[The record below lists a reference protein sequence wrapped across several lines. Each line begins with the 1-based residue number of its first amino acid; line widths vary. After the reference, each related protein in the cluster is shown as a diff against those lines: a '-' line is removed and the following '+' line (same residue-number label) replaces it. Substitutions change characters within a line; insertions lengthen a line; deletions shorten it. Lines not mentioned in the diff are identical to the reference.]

1 MTKTETAFFS
11 INTVTEVTKRQ
22 VQNLL
27 VDLFETCCPSWLH
40 RVEHVNLPVGLALND
55 FRKGGKMQSEEYF
68 HWTQIVPV
76 TDGCS
81 LTLLVDN
88 PDYKHYSRRQGP
100 LGYEEKLPEFKEFV
114 LDIEAIQKGLQI
126 MAEKYPRQ
134 WKKFIDENDDADT
147 SDIFGQCVV
156 YGEVIYG

>member
-1 MTKTETAFFS
+1 MRTT
-11 INTVTEVTKRQ
+11 
-22 VQNLL
+22 
-27 VDLFETCCPSWLH
+27 
-40 RVEHVNLPVGLALND
+40 
-55 FRKGGKMQSEEYF
+55 EEYVN
-68 HWTQIVPV
+68 WTQIVPV

-126 MAEKYPRQ
+126 MADKYPRQ
-134 WKKFIDENDDADT
+134 WRNKGGIEECDI
-147 SDIFGQCVV
+147 DIFAQCVV

>member
-27 VDLFETCCPSWLH
+27 VDLFETCRPSWLH
-40 RVEHVNLPVGLALND
+40 SVEHVNLPVGLALND

-88 PDYKHYSRRQGP
+88 PDYKHYSRN
-100 LGYEEKLPEFKEFV
+100 EEKLPEFKEFV

-126 MAEKYPRQ
+126 MADKYPRQ
-134 WKKFIDENDDADT
+134 WRNKSGIEECDI
-147 SDIFGQCVV
+147 DIFAQCVV

>member
-1 MTKTETAFFS
+1 MTTTETAFFS

-68 HWTQIVPV
+68 HWMQIVPV

-81 LTLLVDN
+81 LTLLEIGRAHV
-88 PDYKHYSRRQGP
+88 
-100 LGYEEKLPEFKEFV
+100 
-114 LDIEAIQKGLQI
+114 
-126 MAEKYPRQ
+126 
-134 WKKFIDENDDADT
+134 
-147 SDIFGQCVV
+147 
-156 YGEVIYG
+156 

>member
-11 INTVTEVTKRQ
+11 INKVTVTKRR
-22 VQNLL
+22 VQDLL
-27 VDLFETCCPSWLH
+27 WLLFECGRPSWLH
-40 RVEHVNLPVGLALND
+40 GVINVNLPEGLVLND
-55 FRKGGKMQSEEYF
+55 FKTDNF
-68 HWTQIVPV
+68 FCWTQIVPV

-88 PDYKHYSRRQGP
+88 PDYKHYSRN
-100 LGYEEKLPEFKEFV
+100 EEKLPEFKEFV

-134 WKKFIDENDDADT
+134 WKKFIVENDDADT

-156 YGEVIYG
+156 YWEIIYG